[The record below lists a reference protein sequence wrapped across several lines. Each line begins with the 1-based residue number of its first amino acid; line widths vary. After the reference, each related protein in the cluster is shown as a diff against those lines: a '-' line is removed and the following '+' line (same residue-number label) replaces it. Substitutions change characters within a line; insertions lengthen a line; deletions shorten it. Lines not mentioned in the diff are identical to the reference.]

1 MRTEGLDD
9 VDLQPA
15 HRLIVLVEDGG
26 AVGSLDIQQRPR
38 IAAENTVAGAA
49 ADAFERAR
57 SKWRAG
63 RGTERES
70 DGIVVPRRCD
80 GARLGHS
87 GLADRDAGGGRG
99 AQITPGARPGAD
111 PGPRKDRPSERI

>member
-26 AVGSLDIQQRPR
+26 TVGSLDIQQRPR

-49 ADAFERAR
+49 ADSVERAP
-57 SKWRAG
+57 SEWRAG
-63 RGTERES
+63 RGTEREW

-87 GLADRDAGGGRG
+87 GLADRDAGGSREP
-99 AQITPGARPGAD
+99 QITH
-111 PGPRKDRPSERI
+111 GPALVRTRNFGT